1 MFTAN
6 SKDSEERPT
15 LKSGSPVYDSLF
27 LKLIG
32 KQTAVALYFVCC
44 FICMR
49 VMSIVNNKGFI
60 CFEVTDI
67 SSQSALFFLEIWI
80 EVVKIL
86 NYILYP

>member
-1 MFTAN
+1 MFTLICSVFMFTAN

-15 LKSGSPVYDSLF
+15 FKSGSPVYDSLF

-49 VMSIVNNKGFI
+49 VVNNKGFI
-60 CFEVTDI
+60 CFEVMDI
-67 SSQSALFFLEIWI
+67 SSQSALFFRNLH
-80 EVVKIL
+80 
-86 NYILYP
+86 